1 LAVHEDGPPG
11 GKPIVLIHGI
21 NQCSLAWLKQYQSFL
36 TEEFRLVCLDL
47 RGHGMS
53 EKPTAPEHYNQASL
67 WADDLHAV
75 LTTLSLRKPILVGW
89 SYGEYIINDYL
100 AQYGA
105 GAIGGINYV
114 CAGVLLGGANAAM
127 MLGSEFVSTVPGMCS
142 DNLED
147 NIEAVRKFVR
157 VIFEQQPPQEAY
169 EIFIACSM
177 VVPPSAR
184 LGMVS
189 RTINRDTVMKGLNIP
204 VLVTQGE
211 KDAVV
216 TAAHTQHL
224 LTCIP
229 HAQTSVYE
237 GIGHSPH
244 LEDSERFNIEL
255 SRFARQQAH
264 WARG

>member
-1 LAVHEDGPPG
+1 
-11 GKPIVLIHGI
+11 
-21 NQCSLAWLKQYQSFL
+21 
-36 TEEFRLVCLDL
+36 
-47 RGHGMS
+47 
-53 EKPTAPEHYNQASL
+53 
-67 WADDLHAV
+67 
-75 LTTLSLRKPILVGW
+75 
-89 SYGEYIINDYL
+89 
-100 AQYGA
+100 
-105 GAIGGINYV
+105 
-114 CAGVLLGGANAAM
+114 
-127 MLGSEFVSTVPGMCS
+127 
-142 DNLED
+142 
-147 NIEAVRKFVR
+147 
-157 VIFEQQPPQEAY
+157 
-169 EIFIACSM
+169 
-177 VVPPSAR
+177 
-184 LGMVS
+184 MVS

-229 HAQTSVYE
+229 HAQASVYE